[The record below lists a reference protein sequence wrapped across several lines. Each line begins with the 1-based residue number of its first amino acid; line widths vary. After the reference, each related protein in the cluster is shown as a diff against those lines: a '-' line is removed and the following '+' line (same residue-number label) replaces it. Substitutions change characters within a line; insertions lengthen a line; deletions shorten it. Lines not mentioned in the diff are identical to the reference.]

1 MMLNIADNADKN
13 NSNFQLHTLDWNW
26 EMEKQERPC
35 ESMWLW
41 AKERETQNDIL
52 KKTFSSIQ
60 KSNHL
65 LQHGRHVCS
74 QKNTKTTQ
82 VLLAAWS
89 N

>member
-1 MMLNIADNADKN
+1 MLNIADNADKN
-13 NSNFQLHTLDWNW
+13 NSNFQVHTSDLKW
-26 EMEKQERPC
+26 EKVKRERLC

-60 KSNHL
+60 KSNHH
-65 LQHGRHVCS
+65 LQQGRHVCS

-82 VLLAAWS
+82 VLPAAWS